1 MSIMQSLFSS
11 LSKTFTFVGSSTVN
25 DTPNISLPSG
35 SQVGDFAILFDVAT
49 SGIIFLIDPSTVIP
63 TNWTS
68 FVNANDSNSRIIG
81 SYSKLTSVDSVTGM
95 TFPTLGLGGGSSKT
109 IIVFRPNFEISQIS
123 YTANVQISDST
134 LSSQSITMSAAQSPI
149 ISAAQWS
156 SSSTTPNRTVTGITM
171 NEISNSPNQ
180 YVRYLIY
187 NYNQIPAN
195 GTVSTTTSAS
205 NNALASVYFT
215 FT

>member
-1 MSIMQSLFSS
+1 MQSLFST

-35 SQVGDFAILFDVAT
+35 SQVGDFSILFDVAT
-49 SGIIFLIDPSTVIP
+49 SGIIFQDPSTVIP

-95 TFPTLGLGGGSSKT
+95 TFPTLGFSGGSSKT

-195 GTVSTTTSAS
+195 GIVSTTTSAS